1 MPITDPIA
9 DLLVRIQNG
18 SHRGFEKVD
27 VPASRVKV
35 GLVRI
40 LKAEGFIANYKVME
54 DAKKHSFIR
63 IYLKYA
69 GARQEVIQGVRRI
82 SKPGLRVYRPYDTF
96 SKRGEAGA
104 ISIVSTSKGLLTD
117 RQAFQ
122 AKVGGELLCVVW

>member
-1 MPITDPIA
+1 MPMTDPIA

-18 SHRGFEKVD
+18 SNRAFEKVD
-27 VPASRVKV
+27 VPASRLKV

-69 GARQEVIQGVRRI
+69 GSKQEVLQGVRRI
-82 SKPGLRVYRPYDTF
+82 SKPGLRVYKPFDSF

-104 ISIVSTSKGLLTD
+104 IMIVSTSKGLLTD
-117 RQAFQ
+117 RQAYQ
-122 AKVGGELLCVVW
+122 AKVGGEVLCQIW